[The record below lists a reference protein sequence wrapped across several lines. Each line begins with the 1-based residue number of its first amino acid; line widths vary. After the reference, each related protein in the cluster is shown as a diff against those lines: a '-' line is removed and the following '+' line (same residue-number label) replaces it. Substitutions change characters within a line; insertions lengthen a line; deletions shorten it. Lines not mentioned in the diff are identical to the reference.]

1 MTVLSSVDLQS
12 GTSSFLRKHHA
23 KQTPFLPIISFS
35 LLNGTSAFQSLV
47 LMLQW
52 QWWFSVQQQLRSWQF
67 SGRAPLEE
75 GETLGGWDSQ
85 PVLESASVPGIGF
98 RKYLGSLRNVN
109 LWDYFNLSSPTYG
122 IKTHFVEWNWNP
134 EGPPMLHLT
143 SSMENQLPGFI
154 WLWSVLAASKNA
166 NAILPSRLWWH
177 YALPFG
183 LWPKERKTLCLLPT
197 IVFFWFGFCSSLA
210 CAGRF
215 QILYFSS
222 TQGSY
227 FKTH

>member
-1 MTVLSSVDLQS
+1 MTGLSSVDLES
-12 GTSSFLRKHHA
+12 GTASFLRKHHA
-23 KQTPFLPIISFS
+23 KQTQFLPIISFS

-98 RKYLGSLRNVN
+98 GKYLGSLRNVN

-134 EGPPMLHLT
+134 GGTTNATSYQQHGKSAPRIHMALKRPCCKQKCKRYLT
-143 SSMENQLPGFI
+143 VKVVMALCVAFWSLTKGAQDALPLAYYSIFLI
-154 WLWSVLAASKNA
+154 WLL
-166 NAILPSRLWWH
+166 
-177 YALPFG
+177 F
-183 LWPKERKTLCLLPT
+183 
-197 IVFFWFGFCSSLA
+197 
-210 CAGRF
+210 
-215 QILYFSS
+215 
-222 TQGSY
+222 
-227 FKTH
+227 

>member
-143 SSMENQLPGFI
+143 SSMEISSPDSYG
-154 WLWSVLAASKNA
+154 SEASLLQAKMQ
-166 NAILPSRLWWH
+166 
-177 YALPFG
+177 
-183 LWPKERKTLCLLPT
+183 TLSYRQGCDGTMRCLL
-197 IVFFWFGFCSSLA
+197 VFDQRSA
-210 CAGRF
+210 RRF
-215 QILYFSS
+215 ASCLL
-222 TQGSY
+222 
-227 FKTH
+227 